1 MTPSP
6 RAAADAAVVRVVP
19 KHHLL
24 VRLSHWLNI
33 PLLFGLLVTGLSIY
47 WAAPVFIHPWN
58 PVTHTHDGLAD
69 VSVFIARL
77 LHDTHDDPR
86 NWIYNHFSLGTSSLA
101 SALQIHWLF
110 AYLFMINGAFYLL
123 GLAAGGGWRALLPR
137 GTDPAEAVAMLRYY
151 LGVVPALL
159 LRKPNPH
166 PQISYK
172 YNALQRAAYFSMPI
186 FGLLIVAS
194 GWAMHKPAMLGWLVP
209 LFINYDGAR
218 IVHFVSMVV
227 LGSFV
232 VPHVLLVIA
241 DGFDTF
247 RSMITGWSTRVKE
260 DGDGHA

>member
-1 MTPSP
+1 MS
-6 RAAADAAVVRVVP
+6 RAPQSTDTVRVVP
-19 KHHLL
+19 KHHGL
-24 VRLSHWLNI
+24 VRITHWVNI

-47 WAAPVFIHPWN
+47 WAAPVFMHPWN
-58 PVTHTHDGLAD
+58 PVTHTHDGLGD

-101 SALQIHWLF
+101 SALSIHWLF
-110 AYLFMINGAFYLL
+110 AYLFMINGALYAL

-151 LGVVPALL
+151 LNAVPSLV

-166 PQISYK
+166 PKIAFK

-186 FGLLIVAS
+186 FGALVVAS
-194 GWAMHKPAMLGWLVP
+194 GWAMHKPAMLGWLER
-209 LFINYDGAR
+209 LFVNYDGAR
-218 IVHFVSMVV
+218 IVHFVSMLV
-227 LGSFV
+227 LGTFV
-232 VPHVLLVIA
+232 VPHVILVIA

-247 RSMITGWSTRVKE
+247 RSMITGWSARVKE